1 MCHSLLQ
8 MSEKKKKSFCG
19 ILIYSYDILFGRFSY
34 QQSRI
39 SRVYHFRDCN
49 QVLILILSKFK
60 RMILLVS
67 PWNQQKTIC
76 FLMISGLKEV
86 DLFAWIRLIF
96 EANFGNDPLLKSH
109 SVYEFCFAGNTKFL
123 KKSFVMELRDTNIDH
138 FQRWFRN
145 IIQKLRLPQ
154 ILFKY

>member
-1 MCHSLLQ
+1 
-8 MSEKKKKSFCG
+8 
-19 ILIYSYDILFGRFSY
+19 
-34 QQSRI
+34 
-39 SRVYHFRDCN
+39 
-49 QVLILILSKFK
+49 
-60 RMILLVS
+60 
-67 PWNQQKTIC
+67 
-76 FLMISGLKEV
+76 MISGLKEV

>member
-8 MSEKKKKSFCG
+8 MSEKKKSFCG

-49 QVLILILSKFK
+49 QVSILILSKFK